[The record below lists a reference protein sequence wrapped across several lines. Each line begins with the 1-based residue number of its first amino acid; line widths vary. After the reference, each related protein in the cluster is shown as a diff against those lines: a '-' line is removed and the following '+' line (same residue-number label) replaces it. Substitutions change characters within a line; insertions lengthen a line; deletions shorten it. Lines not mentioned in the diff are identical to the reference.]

1 MYNWNTMN
9 AKVFHK
15 LGFAVP
21 KSLCEAAAR
30 AQPMAI
36 EKVLKLL
43 RFRFAELM
51 QHAHTADEVR
61 DVSIVVDLHRINRSM
76 SVIYC
81 T

>member
-1 MYNWNTMN
+1 MYNWNTLN

-21 KSLCEAAAR
+21 KNLCEAAAR
-30 AQPMAI
+30 AQPMAV

-51 QHAHTADEVR
+51 QYAHQAEQVCTDF
-61 DVSIVVDLHRINRSM
+61 LHIDWLELTHEAGF
-76 SVIYC
+76 V
-81 T
+81 TL

>member
-1 MYNWNTMN
+1 MYNWNTLN

-21 KSLCEAAAR
+21 KGLCEAAAR
-30 AQPMAI
+30 AQPMSI
-36 EKVLKLL
+36 EKILKLL

-51 QHAHTADEVR
+51 QYSQPVEEVR
-61 DVSIVVDLHRINRSM
+61 AEHNVL
-76 SVIYC
+76 C